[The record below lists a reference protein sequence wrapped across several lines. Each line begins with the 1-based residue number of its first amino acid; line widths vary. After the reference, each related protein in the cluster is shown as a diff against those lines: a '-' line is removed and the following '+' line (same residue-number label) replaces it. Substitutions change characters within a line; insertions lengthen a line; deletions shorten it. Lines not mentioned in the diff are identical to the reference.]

1 MSRKYRSI
9 TWIILSV
16 RTMVLLISESSALFK
31 DSFDFNGILKEY
43 DKSVI

>member
-1 MSRKYRSI
+1 MSRKYKSI
-9 TWIILSV
+9 TWIILCV
-16 RTMVLLISESSALFK
+16 RTIILLMSESSALFK